1 MKTELQSAWM
11 DYCES
16 NESRVDQE
24 SFIAGWQACDR
35 YAGHSIDE
43 LAFIGRQMARGV
55 AREDL
60 EAELIPPRPHSS
72 PPKAAPAQMAA

>member
-1 MKTELQSAWM
+1 MKTELQNAWM

-16 NESRVDQE
+16 NEDRVDQD
-24 SFIAGWQACDR
+24 SFVAGWAACDR

-60 EAELIPPRPHSS
+60 EAELSPPRSHPC
-72 PPKAAPAQMAA
+72 PPKAAPVQMAA